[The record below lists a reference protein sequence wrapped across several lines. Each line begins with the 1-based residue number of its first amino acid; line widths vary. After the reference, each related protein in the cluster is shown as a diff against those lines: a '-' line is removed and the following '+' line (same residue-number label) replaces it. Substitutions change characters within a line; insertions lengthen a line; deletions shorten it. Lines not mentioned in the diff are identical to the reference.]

1 LLQTRQAAVPDA
13 QALVDPELQ
22 IGVFQLENIDATDA
36 ARILRQLYGEALN
49 PVVDVRTN
57 SLVCKDTPSAL
68 QKIEALLLQ
77 LDSPATKAIDLPTS
91 AQPVDDL
98 RQLDNELER
107 RAQEM
112 AAKLRGPA
120 PNVAAFKQWNEE
132 LRATVSKAFD
142 ARQNLQRAE
151 LAEFSQR
158 LKGIQQS
165 IAMRDRIS
173 QQIID
178 RRVQELLDPNLKWD
192 APAIVGENQVPPVRD
207 DDHVTSENLPKS
219 TPPSGQPSSRYPAGK
234 PPEAFVRIAFDK
246 RQLGKIDWLAGPG
259 SLTVDGFGKGLIVT
273 PIGSTTSLRL
283 TDLPGRDSA
292 AMFVTLQIV
301 APPSNDHSRKG
312 VLNPAEFL
320 AHNTIPLRITD
331 ENRDRVLSGEL
342 VTKWIYLP
350 HDVSTAGESIFDT
363 VDSSGSEPGS
373 SQIGEVEKLGVVV
386 AILRLSNRPVPPDVV
401 PPTSRQRDPSH
412 QISVRT
418 LPDEFVCW
426 ELFGAKFRKVV
437 DELAGIRF
445 HSQGLQIVE
454 LRPDGPAEKAGLRVG
469 DIVVIIDIRSVGELS
484 HVKYALQEWQDSGK
498 GKRARQVTF
507 VRGNQIH
514 LAFVDWLDLKLDAEI
529 KAIESRLGGE
539 ATSTDPRRV
548 AGTVTI
554 ETPQDAPGVIVLRG
568 QKDEVEAAADAI
580 RASDKDAG
588 TVDSSNGFP
597 TEREGK

>member
-1 LLQTRQAAVPDA
+1 MVHVTKRESGGPSRLCKMALTVTLACLFVTVTAVRGDEPAAAPAESKFPPTPRFTGESEPPIEPAAAQGIAGGGSGNGFGFGGGGFGGAGSVAMGLPASAIPGRKWVAGTKVIVAFSDEGKQVFAYSEQHPRWAPQDLEPVEGTVAVPVVGADAAAVRYGNYFYAYSATLGTWDVLKIPPGEVAIPAVSDDGIGIHSASQGDFVFKNSWGKWFSTEEIKAGKVAELLQTRQAAVPDA

-36 ARILRQLYGEALN
+36 ARILRQLYGEVLN

-57 SLVCKDTPSAL
+57 SLVCKETPSAL

-77 LDSPATKAIDLPTS
+77 LDSTATKAIDLPTS

-192 APAIVGENQVPPVRD
+192 APAIVGENQ
-207 DDHVTSENLPKS
+207 
-219 TPPSGQPSSRYPAGK
+219 
-234 PPEAFVRIAFDK
+234 
-246 RQLGKIDWLAGPG
+246 
-259 SLTVDGFGKGLIVT
+259 
-273 PIGSTTSLRL
+273 
-283 TDLPGRDSA
+283 
-292 AMFVTLQIV
+292 
-301 APPSNDHSRKG
+301 
-312 VLNPAEFL
+312 
-320 AHNTIPLRITD
+320 
-331 ENRDRVLSGEL
+331 
-342 VTKWIYLP
+342 
-350 HDVSTAGESIFDT
+350 
-363 VDSSGSEPGS
+363 
-373 SQIGEVEKLGVVV
+373 
-386 AILRLSNRPVPPDVV
+386 
-401 PPTSRQRDPSH
+401 
-412 QISVRT
+412 
-418 LPDEFVCW
+418 
-426 ELFGAKFRKVV
+426 
-437 DELAGIRF
+437 
-445 HSQGLQIVE
+445 
-454 LRPDGPAEKAGLRVG
+454 
-469 DIVVIIDIRSVGELS
+469 
-484 HVKYALQEWQDSGK
+484 
-498 GKRARQVTF
+498 
-507 VRGNQIH
+507 
-514 LAFVDWLDLKLDAEI
+514 
-529 KAIESRLGGE
+529 
-539 ATSTDPRRV
+539 
-548 AGTVTI
+548 
-554 ETPQDAPGVIVLRG
+554 APGVIVLRG

-580 RASDKDAG
+580 RALDKDAG